1 MESGS
6 STSNV
11 ANSGD
16 AERATDPPA
25 RIPQNEK
32 LTALPAVPPTPFALE
47 APLPRAVST
56 GRAAADVTMGTPMV
70 SDSKSALTGIVP
82 RTDPFGGF
90 IGHSFLYFCRLVDRV
105 AGSMKPR
112 SVPAE
117 VSAQSILSSPATSH
131 VSHWGACSMGT
142 ICCTIAAACLIPVF
156 YASTVKAFL
165 PIPFLLIIVL
175 VAFRF
180 GRAAG
185 VLGTI
190 AAALLFALFLY
201 EPPGLGVSDPAART
215 HLMWMLI
222 IGIVISD
229 LLTRFKMS
237 RTGRHRF

>member
-6 STSNV
+6 TTSNV

-25 RIPQNEK
+25 RIPEDEK
-32 LTALPAVPPTPFALE
+32 LTALPAPPTPLALDV
-47 APLPRAVST
+47 PSPSAVSSGT
-56 GRAAADVTMGTPMV
+56 AAADVTMGTPMV
-70 SDSKSALTGIVP
+70 RDSKSALTGIVP
-82 RTDPFGGF
+82 RTDPFAGF
-90 IGHSFLYFCRLVDRV
+90 IGHTFLYFCRLVDRV
-105 AGSMKPR
+105 AGSMKPH

-131 VSHWGACSMGT
+131 MSHWGACSLGT

-156 YASTVKAFL
+156 SASTAKAIL

-180 GRAAG
+180 GRGAG

-190 AAALLFALFLY
+190 TAAFLFAWFLY
-201 EPPGLGVSDPAART
+201 EPAGLAVGDPVAKS
-215 HLMWMLI
+215 HLIWMMI

-229 LLTRFKMS
+229 LLTRFKTIRM
-237 RTGRHRF
+237 GGHKF

>member
-1 MESGS
+1 M
-6 STSNV
+6 

-16 AERATDPPA
+16 AKTSSVAPA
-25 RIPQNEK
+25 ILQNDS
-32 LTALPAVPPTPFALE
+32 LTALPTVPPGS
-47 APLPRAVST
+47 RAEPPGDPAVHL
-56 GRAAADVTMGTPMV
+56 TPMPK
-70 SDSKSALTGIVP
+70 DSKPALTGLALFV
-82 RTDPFGGF
+82 DPFAGF
-90 IGHSFLYFCRLVDRV
+90 AGHSFFYFCRLVDRV
-105 AGSMKPR
+105 TAWMRPQIAR
-112 SVPAE
+112 AE
-117 VSAQSILSSPATSH
+117 LAAQSLMNSPATSPT
-131 VSHWGACSMGT
+131 SHRGAFSMGA

-201 EPPGLGVSDPAART
+201 EPPGLGVSDPAARS

-237 RTGRHRF
+237 RIARHRF

>member
-1 MESGS
+1 M
-6 STSNV
+6 
-11 ANSGD
+11 A
-16 AERATDPPA
+16 
-25 RIPQNEK
+25 Q
-32 LTALPAVPPTPFALE
+32 
-47 APLPRAVST
+47 
-56 GRAAADVTMGTPMV
+56 
-70 SDSKSALTGIVP
+70 DSKPALTGLALFVE
-82 RTDPFGGF
+82 PFAGF
-90 IGHSFLYFCRLVDRV
+90 AGHSFFYFCRLVVRV
-105 AGSMKPR
+105 TAWMRPQIA
-112 SVPAE
+112 PAE
-117 VSAQSILSSPATSH
+117 LAAQSLMNSPATSPR
-131 VSHWGACSMGT
+131 SHWRACSLGT

-165 PIPFLLIIVL
+165 PIPFLLIIIL

-201 EPPGLGVSDPAART
+201 EPPGLGVSDPAARS

-237 RTGRHRF
+237 RIARHRF